1 MPDFPEE
8 AAPREWSDPPLPW
21 LWGGGIRGTMMSR
34 GSSADGWVAR
44 EAPVNWDLREPAGGD
59 VGEGHSLQREQPV
72 QGALR
77 RDCVA
82 FPGA

>member
-1 MPDFPEE
+1 
-8 AAPREWSDPPLPW
+8 
-21 LWGGGIRGTMMSR
+21 MSR